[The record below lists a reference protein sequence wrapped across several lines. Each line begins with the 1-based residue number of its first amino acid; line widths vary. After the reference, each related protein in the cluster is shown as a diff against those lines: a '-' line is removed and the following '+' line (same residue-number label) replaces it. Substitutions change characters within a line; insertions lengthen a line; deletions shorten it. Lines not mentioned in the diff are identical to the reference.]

1 MHINFVFDF
10 ITCCLLHNLLICCR
24 EIDVEQ
30 ILIMLD
36 EKIVVIIQRQCC
48 NN

>member
-1 MHINFVFDF
+1 MHIKFFFDL
-10 ITCCLLHNLLICCR
+10 ITCCLLHNLLICCH

-36 EKIVVIIQRQCC
+36 EEAAVITQG
-48 NN
+48 